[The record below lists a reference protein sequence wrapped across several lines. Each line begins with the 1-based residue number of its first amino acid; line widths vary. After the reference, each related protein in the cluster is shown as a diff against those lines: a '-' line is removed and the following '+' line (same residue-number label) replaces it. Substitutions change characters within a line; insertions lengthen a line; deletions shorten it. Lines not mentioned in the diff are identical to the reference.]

1 MAAGLRIDAMTLGRP
16 LAEVADDVR
25 AADARGYDGW
35 FVGETAHD
43 PLLSCVVAGEAS
55 EQVQV
60 GTGIAVAFPR
70 SPMHVAYAAHDLQA
84 LTGGRFVLGLGSQI
98 KAHVEKRFSATWS
111 KPAARMREYV
121 LALQAIWSA
130 WATGERL
137 HFEGEFYR
145 HTLMTPFFT
154 PPAHDQG
161 PPPVWLAA
169 VGPRMTEVT
178 GEVADG
184 LLCHGFTTD
193 RYLTE
198 VTLPTLERGAAAGGR
213 SRDDL
218 EVALPVFVVTGRD
231 EAETA
236 EVEAGVKGQIAFYGS
251 TPAYRPVLDLHG
263 WGDLHEQLHRRSLAG
278 DWAGMTDLIDDEV
291 LHTFAIVADPGRVG
305 AAIHD
310 RYHGLVDR
318 VSLYTG
324 FTFDDELWEG
334 LLRDV
339 RHGPS

>member
-1 MAAGLRIDAMTLGRP
+1 VKIDAMTLGGP
-16 LAEVADDVR
+16 LGTVADQVR
-25 AADARGYDGW
+25 RDEDRGYDGW

-43 PLLSCVVAGEAS
+43 PLLSCVVAG
-55 EQVQV
+55 QVSDRLQV

-98 KAHVEKRFSATWS
+98 KAHVEKRFSTPWS
-111 KPAARMREYV
+111 RPAARMRDYV
-121 LALQAIWSA
+121 LALKTIWNA
-130 WATGERL
+130 WETGERL
-137 HFEGEFYR
+137 RYEGEFYR

-154 PPAHDQG
+154 PQDHGHGA
-161 PPPVWLAA
+161 PPVWVAA

-198 VTLPTLERGAAAGGR
+198 VTLPTLTAGARTGGR
-213 SRDDL
+213 TRDDV

-231 EAETA
+231 DTETA
-236 EVEAGVKGQIAFYGS
+236 DVEAGVKAQIAFYGS

-263 WGDLHEQLHRRSLAG
+263 WGDLHERLHARSLQG
-278 DWAGMTDLIDDEV
+278 DWGGMTALIDDEV
-291 LHTFAIVADPGRVG
+291 LHTFAVVAPPDEVG
-305 AAIHD
+305 TAIRE
-310 RYHGLVDR
+310 RYEGLVDR

-324 FTFDDELWEG
+324 FDFDEG
-334 LLRDV
+334 SWARLLADV
-339 RHGPS
+339 RGETP